1 MTLKI
6 LIIEADQEAAARLG
20 EKFQRVDYAV
30 CSHAGPQAPIS
41 ELASF
46 DPGLAI
52 LGPSLDEE
60 TRLKCTQKIKILN
73 PSIPVMILCKRDKL
87 QEESGKLPFE
97 GMHYVTADLTAEE
110 MSKSVAALLK
120 HESEYEISPDSPI
133 IIGQSEAMRAVRQKV
148 HNFSHK
154 DITVLIEGETGTG
167 KELVARSLHY
177 HSSRRKGPL
186 VKISC
191 GTFPDELIE
200 SEVFG
205 FQKGAFTGADR
216 DKPGRIELAHEGTL
230 FIDEIGNLSLNLQV
244 KFLQVLEDKAFV
256 RLGGIHDH
264 IVDTRVVAATNSDLA
279 KKVREGQFRK
289 DLYYR
294 FNVAHITVPSL
305 RERKQDIHLL
315 AHYFLQKYC
324 FELKKGVLEMP
335 AEIYDHFQAYQ
346 WPGNV
351 RELENVVRRAVVLR
365 DWSFVFKD
373 LTPVNGNAKEA
384 GISEAGTKNMIEHSG
399 DDRIKE
405 SFKEPGFSLKG
416 ITKVYVAEA
425 ERQAI
430 IDTLQ
435 RTQWNRKAAARLLGV
450 SYKTLLNRIDEF
462 RIRPEFP

>member
-1 MTLKI
+1 MTLRV
-6 LIIEADQEAAARLG
+6 LIIESDQEATARLG
-20 EKFQRVDYAV
+20 EKLQQVDSAV
-30 CSHAGPQAPIS
+30 CSYAGPQAPIG
-41 ELASF
+41 ELATF
-46 DPGLAI
+46 DPELAI

-73 PSIPVMILCKRDKL
+73 PSVPVMVLCQRDKL
-87 QEESGKLPFE
+87 QEESEKLPFE
-97 GMHYVTADLTAEE
+97 GMHFVAADITPEE
-110 MSKSVAALLK
+110 LSRSVAALFK
-120 HESEYEISPDSPI
+120 HGSECEISPDSPI
-133 IIGQSEAMRAVRQKV
+133 IIGQSEAMRSVRQKV
-148 HNFSHK
+148 HNFAHK
-154 DITVLIEGETGTG
+154 DITILIEGETGTG
-167 KELVARSLHY
+167 KELVARSVHY
-177 HSSRRKGPL
+177 HSPRRKGPL

-191 GTFPDELIE
+191 GTLPDELIE

-244 KFLQVLEDKAFV
+244 KFLQVLEEKAFV

-264 IVDTRVVAATNSDLA
+264 IIDTRVVAATNSDLA

-294 FNVAHITVPSL
+294 LNVAHITVPSL

-315 AHYFLQKYC
+315 VHYFLQKYC
-324 FELKKGVLEMP
+324 FELKKELLDIPV
-335 AEIYDHFQAYQ
+335 EIYDHFQTYQ

-351 RELENVVRRAVVLR
+351 RELENVVRRAVALR

-373 LTPVNGNAKEA
+373 LAPVSGDAKEPDM
-384 GISEAGTKNMIEHSG
+384 KNTREHSR

-405 SFKEPGFSLKG
+405 SFKEPGFSLKK

-462 RIRPEFP
+462 QIRPEFP